1 MEVEP
6 AGEGEGRGDLDLDVE
21 GEAMPMSQLCW
32 WMAHGS
38 FLHYYAF
45 IISLSDLFWVESC
58 FVVASCHENRSWN
71 FIAKT
76 WQSRRRYAGR
86 SSNQLA
92 RARHRWHMFRR
103 RCFRASCHWTTHQVG
118 WHAAPPPT
126 GNQMVCLGRGGI
138 VKSCEPCYASSCFGA
153 SLWPACR
160 NHRAT
165 FPGAVG
171 CRNRGALEKV
181 FFLFFCLSSTWP
193 AISMV

>member
-92 RARHRWHMFRR
+92 RARHRWHMFRW

-118 WHAAPPPT
+118 RHAALITVKPNLCYTTLNTLFKKWVTRPPW
-126 GNQMVCLGRGGI
+126 
-138 VKSCEPCYASSCFGA
+138 KWFSGA
-153 SLWPACR
+153 NSYQYIK
-160 NHRAT
+160 T
-165 FPGAVG
+165 FKKI
-171 CRNRGALEKV
+171 LKKI
-181 FFLFFCLSSTWP
+181 F
-193 AISMV
+193 